1 MFRLVGYKVNKQK
14 WIALFYPSSKPLRDG
29 NGKNN
34 VLQSGHISPTELTTA
49 EQEELRLMWR
59 EA

>member
-14 WIALFYPSSKPLRDG
+14 WIALFYPSSKPLEMEME
-29 NGKNN
+29 NN
-34 VLQSGHISPTELTTA
+34 VLQSGHISPTELATA

-59 EA
+59 GA